1 MQEFIDFLTFKSFI
15 SYNMLFIFYYLG
27 AIGVPFIT
35 FIYTKKFYEYPKE
48 AVNTLV
54 SKEYKVKLFV
64 LFVGMFIFS
73 EIIWRMMFEFL
84 IAFLQMRDAL
94 IR

>member
-27 AIGVPFIT
+27 AIGVPFLS
-35 FIYTKKFYEYPKE
+35 FIFTKRVYTYPKE
-48 AVNTLV
+48 ALGTLIA
-54 SKEYKVKLFV
+54 KEYKIKLFILFIV
-64 LFVGMFIFS
+64 LFIFS

-94 IR
+94 IK